1 MALALGGRDSSL
13 KRRCQ
18 ALGNL
23 RDKAQDARYARR
35 SKARLPGVCS
45 TPLQEKLVVLML
57 L

>member
-1 MALALGGRDSSL
+1 MVPALGGRNSSS

-23 RDKAQDARYARR
+23 RDKAQNAWHAGR
-35 SKARLPGVCS
+35 SKARLPDVYS
-45 TPLQEKLVVLML
+45 TPLQEKLVVPML